1 MKARSSFAAHRALPL
16 AAALL
21 TFVVVAV
28 VVTVGCDVRDEPVQ
42 PAAAD
47 SIWPLVAQQASLR
60 QTMPRGDHAPT
71 PGIEYVEGY
80 DAGRR
85 RAETEQLPMLIVFR
99 AAWCRWSGECAQGAL
114 ADRSVVSLARR
125 FVCVTAD
132 ADRDAA
138 TCKTF
143 GVSGFPT
150 VVVLD
155 ALGRERFRATGSSA
169 AGGLATALRAVLADP
184 GTAERIAGGMD
195 DVQHR

>member
-1 MKARSSFAAHRALPL
+1 MTPCPHPAIHPAIQRGLPL
-16 AAALL
+16 TATLLAIAAL
-21 TFVVVAV
+21 
-28 VVTVGCDVRDEPVQ
+28 VGCDVRDEPVQ

-47 SIWPLVAQQASLR
+47 SIWPLVAQEATIR
-60 QTMPRGDHAPT
+60 QTSPRGEHAPK

-80 DAGRR
+80 EAGRR

-99 AAWCRWSGECAQGAL
+99 AAWCRWSCEFAQGAL
-114 ADRSVVSLARR
+114 TDRGVVSLARR

-138 TCKTF
+138 TCKAF

-155 ALGRERFRATGSSA
+155 AQGRERFRATGSSA
-169 AGGLATALRAVLADP
+169 AGGLATALRAVLDDP
-184 GTAERIAGGMD
+184 GATERIAGD
-195 DVQHR
+195 IDEVQQR

>member
-1 MKARSSFAAHRALPL
+1 MKPCSSTAAHRALSL
-16 AAALL
+16 AAPLL
-21 TFVVVAV
+21 AIAV
-28 VVTVGCDVRDEPVQ
+28 LAGCDVRDETVQ

-47 SIWPLVAQQASLR
+47 SIWPLVAQEATLR
-60 QTMPRGDHAPT
+60 QTTPRGDHAPQ

-80 DAGRR
+80 EAGRR

-99 AAWCRWSGECAQGAL
+99 AAWCRWSCEFAQGPL
-114 ADRSVVSLARR
+114 TNRGVVSLARR

-138 TCKTF
+138 TCKAF

-155 ALGRERFRATGSSA
+155 AQGRERFRATGSSA
-169 AGGLATALRAVLADP
+169 AGGLATALRTVLDDP
-184 GTAERIAGGMD
+184 DATERIAGDID
-195 DVQHR
+195 DVQQR